1 MNKVKTT
8 YIIPTTETPQTNGNG
23 NGHTNG
29 LSYAK
34 RAELWRQFTAHLIGL
49 ATVIWWMVYK
59 EAPPK

>member
-1 MNKVKTT
+1 MSLKKST
-8 YIIPTTETPQTNGNG
+8 YIIPTTEPPAPNG
-23 NGHTNG
+23 NGHGHG
-29 LSYAK
+29 LSYQK

>member
-1 MNKVKTT
+1 LPTKASR
-8 YIIPTTETPQTNGNG
+8 YLIPTTEPPEPNGNG
-23 NGHTNG
+23 NGHNHS